1 MMLCRVFLI
10 WFMTTVFYGM
20 KLHLTTQKTD
30 VSRSN
35 LMDRLKVQYVKIGD
49 LLNSYSKQIEGSVAP
64 G

>member
-1 MMLCRVFLI
+1 
-10 WFMTTVFYGM
+10 MTTVFYGM

-49 LLNSYSKQIEGSVAP
+49 LLNSYSKQIEGSIAANCSCC
-64 G
+64 